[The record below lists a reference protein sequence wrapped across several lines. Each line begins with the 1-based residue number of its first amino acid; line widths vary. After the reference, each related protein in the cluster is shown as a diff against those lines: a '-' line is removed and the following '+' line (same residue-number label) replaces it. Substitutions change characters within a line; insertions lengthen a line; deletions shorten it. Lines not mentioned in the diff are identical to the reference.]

1 MYTLSFSLFY
11 YLVVSISYK
20 LLFAC
25 CKLYQDRHH
34 HMSIHGVWSNRFIIS
49 AIIQGAIITGL
60 TISIVSIQI
69 LFSSKI
75 NIIQFLSLSFEGP
88 AKWFFLG
95 YIFYMILVV
104 AIAVTAT
111 FYHHLEIDMRKSIRG
126 FKSVLAW
133 IHLVGMNVG
142 GAATTLTM
150 IFAGLIGSGILSVI
164 TSGAGNLLL
173 LLLFLSYN
181 QMLESW
187 CNLFHLYLHLQAY
200 LA

>member
-1 MYTLSFSLFY
+1 MNVYSWS
-11 YLVVSISYK
+11 
-20 LLFAC
+20 
-25 CKLYQDRHH
+25 R
-34 HMSIHGVWSNRFIIS
+34 SNRFIIS
-49 AIIQGAIITGL
+49 AIIQGAIITGF
-60 TISIVSIQI
+60 TISIVSIQL
-69 LFSSKI
+69 LFSSKM

-111 FYHHLEIDMRKSIRG
+111 FYHHLEIDMGKNICG

-150 IFAGLIGSGILSVI
+150 IFARSMGSGILLVI
-164 TSGAGNLLL
+164 TSGASSSSVSQLQPNIGIMVQFIPPISAFAGLLSIGV
-173 LLLFLSYN
+173 LSGGI
-181 QMLESW
+181 
-187 CNLFHLYLHLQAY
+187 AY
-200 LA
+200 I

>member
-1 MYTLSFSLFY
+1 
-11 YLVVSISYK
+11 
-20 LLFAC
+20 
-25 CKLYQDRHH
+25 
-34 HMSIHGVWSNRFIIS
+34 MSIHGVWSNWFIIS

-60 TISIVSIQI
+60 TISIVSIQL

-75 NIIQFLSLSFEGP
+75 NIIQFPLEGP

-111 FYHHLEIDMRKSIRG
+111 FYHQLEIDMRKSIRG

-164 TSGAGNLLL
+164 TSGPGASSTSVSQLQPNIGVMVQFIPPISAFAGLLSIGVITGGITYITTYLQKSDNLKL
-173 LLLFLSYN
+173 
-181 QMLESW
+181 
-187 CNLFHLYLHLQAY
+187 
-200 LA
+200 

>member
-1 MYTLSFSLFY
+1 
-11 YLVVSISYK
+11 
-20 LLFAC
+20 
-25 CKLYQDRHH
+25 
-34 HMSIHGVWSNRFIIS
+34 MSIHGVWSNRFIIS

-60 TISIVSIQI
+60 TISIVSIQM

-164 TSGAGNLLL
+164 TNGPGASFSQLQPNVGVMVQFIPPISAFAGLLSIGVLSGGVTYITTYLQKSNNLK
-173 LLLFLSYN
+173 
-181 QMLESW
+181 M
-187 CNLFHLYLHLQAY
+187 
-200 LA
+200 

>member
-1 MYTLSFSLFY
+1 
-11 YLVVSISYK
+11 
-20 LLFAC
+20 
-25 CKLYQDRHH
+25 
-34 HMSIHGVWSNRFIIS
+34 MSIHGVWSNRFIIS

-60 TISIVSIQI
+60 TISIVSIQL

-111 FYHHLEIDMRKSIRG
+111 FYHHLEIDMGKSIRG
-126 FKSVLAW
+126 IKSVLAW
-133 IHLVGMNVG
+133 IHLIGMNVG

-164 TSGAGNLLL
+164 TGSTSSVSQLQPNVGIMVQFIPPISAFAGLLSVGVISGGIA
-173 LLLFLSYN
+173 YITT
-181 QMLESW
+181 
-187 CNLFHLYLHLQAY
+187 YLQKSDSLK
-200 LA
+200 L

>member
-1 MYTLSFSLFY
+1 
-11 YLVVSISYK
+11 
-20 LLFAC
+20 
-25 CKLYQDRHH
+25 
-34 HMSIHGVWSNRFIIS
+34 MSIHGVWSNRFIIS
-49 AIIQGAIITGL
+49 AIIQGAIITVL

-69 LFSSKI
+69 LFSYKI

-133 IHLVGMNVG
+133 IHLVGMNIG

-164 TSGAGNLLL
+164 TSGPGASSSSVSQLQPNVGVMVQFIPPISAFAGLLSIGVISGGITYITTYLQKSDNLKL
-173 LLLFLSYN
+173 
-181 QMLESW
+181 
-187 CNLFHLYLHLQAY
+187 
-200 LA
+200 

>member
-1 MYTLSFSLFY
+1 
-11 YLVVSISYK
+11 
-20 LLFAC
+20 
-25 CKLYQDRHH
+25 
-34 HMSIHGVWSNRFIIS
+34 MSIHGVWSNRFIIS
-49 AIIQGAIITGL
+49 AIVQGAIITGL
-60 TISIVSIQI
+60 TISIVSIQM

-111 FYHHLEIDMRKSIRG
+111 FYHHLEIDMRKSISG
-126 FKSVLAW
+126 FKCVLAW

-164 TSGAGNLLL
+164 TSGPSTSSVSQLQPNVGIMVQFIPPISAFAGLLSIGVLSGGVTYITTYLQKSNNLKL
-173 LLLFLSYN
+173 
-181 QMLESW
+181 
-187 CNLFHLYLHLQAY
+187 
-200 LA
+200 

>member
-1 MYTLSFSLFY
+1 
-11 YLVVSISYK
+11 
-20 LLFAC
+20 
-25 CKLYQDRHH
+25 
-34 HMSIHGVWSNRFIIS
+34 MSIPNKIPSAASEGHTSKWSARFIVA
-49 AIIQGAIITGL
+49 AIVQGAIITGL
-60 TISIVSIQI
+60 TLFFVGAQVLISG
-69 LFSSKI
+69 I

-95 YIFYMILVV
+95 YIFYLILVV

-111 FYHHLEIDMRKSIRG
+111 FYHHLEIDMRKSIHG

-164 TSGAGNLLL
+164 KSGAGTT
-173 LLLFLSYN
+173 SS
-181 QMLESW
+181 Q
-187 CNLFHLYLHLQAY
+187 LQPNI
-200 LA
+200 

>member
-1 MYTLSFSLFY
+1 
-11 YLVVSISYK
+11 
-20 LLFAC
+20 
-25 CKLYQDRHH
+25 
-34 HMSIHGVWSNRFIIS
+34 MSIHGVWSNRFIIS

-126 FKSVLAW
+126 LKSVLAW

-164 TSGAGNLLL
+164 TSGPSASSSSSSFSQLQPNVGVMVQFIPPISAFAGLL
-173 LLLFLSYN
+173 SIGVISGGITYIT
-181 QMLESW
+181 
-187 CNLFHLYLHLQAY
+187 AY
-200 LA
+200 LQKSDNLKL

>member
-1 MYTLSFSLFY
+1 
-11 YLVVSISYK
+11 
-20 LLFAC
+20 
-25 CKLYQDRHH
+25 
-34 HMSIHGVWSNRFIIS
+34 MSIHAVWSNRFIIS
-49 AIIQGAIITGL
+49 AIVQGAIITGL

-111 FYHHLEIDMRKSIRG
+111 FYHHLETDMRKNIRG
-126 FKSVLAW
+126 FKSVFAW

-164 TSGAGNLLL
+164 TSGAGTSSVSQLQPNVGVMVQFIPPISAFAGLL
-173 LLLFLSYN
+173 SIGVISGGVTYIT
-181 QMLESW
+181 
-187 CNLFHLYLHLQAY
+187 AY
-200 LA
+200 LQKSDNLKL

>member
-1 MYTLSFSLFY
+1 
-11 YLVVSISYK
+11 
-20 LLFAC
+20 
-25 CKLYQDRHH
+25 
-34 HMSIHGVWSNRFIIS
+34 MSIHGVWSNRFIIS

-164 TSGAGNLLL
+164 TSGPGASSSSASQLQPNIGVMVQFIPPISAFAGLLSIGVISGGLTYITTYLQKSDNLKL
-173 LLLFLSYN
+173 
-181 QMLESW
+181 
-187 CNLFHLYLHLQAY
+187 
-200 LA
+200 